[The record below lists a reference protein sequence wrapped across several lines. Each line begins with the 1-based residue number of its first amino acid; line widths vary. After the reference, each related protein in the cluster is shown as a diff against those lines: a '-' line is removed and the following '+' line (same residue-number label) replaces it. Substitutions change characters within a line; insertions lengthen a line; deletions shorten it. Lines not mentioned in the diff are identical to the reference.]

1 MSVAL
6 RARILHFLDAPATAG
21 GAAIEYY
28 EDGLLWVDG
37 GRIRAVGSYAD
48 LKAALPDEVSLRS
61 YPNHLIVPGFI
72 DAHLHYPQME
82 MIAAWGERLLD
93 WLESYTFPAER
104 RFEDADHAAMV
115 ARRFIDE
122 LLRNGTTTAAVF
134 CTVHPQSVDALF
146 NEARGRA
153 MRLIAGK
160 VLMDR
165 NVPEALRDTADG
177 GIEASRAL
185 IERWHG
191 VDRLGYAVTPRFA
204 PTSTPR
210 QLEGAGRLL
219 AEYPDIHMQTHI
231 AETLREVAWVR
242 ELFPRATGYADVYRR
257 FGLLGPRSLLGHGIH
272 LDAAERE
279 MIALHGA
286 AIVHCPTSN
295 LFLGSGLFPLRQARA
310 AGIEVAL
317 GTDVGAGTSFSL
329 LRTMSEAYKVQQL
342 LGQPLAAE
350 EAWYLATLG
359 GARALHL
366 DNVIGSLQPGREAD
380 FLVLDLNATDLLR
393 FRLQYCCT
401 LSEMLFVLIMLG
413 DDRLVEETWLLG
425 RLAWAR
431 EAGSHQP

>member
-1 MSVAL
+1 MSLAL
-6 RARILHFLDAPATAG
+6 RARILHFLDEPATAG
-21 GAAIEYY
+21 DAAIEYH
-28 EDGLLWVDG
+28 EDGLLWVDD
-37 GRIRAVGSYAD
+37 GRIRAVGSHAD
-48 LKAALPDEVSLRS
+48 LRPALPRDVSLRS

-93 WLESYTFPAER
+93 WLESYTFPTES
-104 RFEDADHAAMV
+104 RFGDADHAAMV
-115 ARRFIDE
+115 AQQFVDE

-134 CTVHPQSVDALF
+134 CSVHPQSVDALF
-146 NEARGRA
+146 NEARARS

-210 QLEGAGRLL
+210 QLEGAGQLL
-219 AEYPDIHMQTHI
+219 ADHPGIHMQTHI
-231 AETLREVAWVR
+231 AETRREVAWVR
-242 ELFPRATGYADVYRR
+242 ELFPEAAGYADVYRR

-272 LDAAERE
+272 LDDAERE
-279 MIALHGA
+279 MIAAHGA

-295 LFLGSGLFPLRQARA
+295 LFLGSGLFPLRQVRA
-310 AGIEVAL
+310 GGIGVAL

-329 LRTMSEAYKVQQL
+329 LQTMNEAYKVQQL
-342 LGQPLAAE
+342 LGEPLAAE

-366 DNVIGSLQPGREAD
+366 DDVIGSLQPGREAD
-380 FLVLDLNATDLLR
+380 FLVLDLGATDLLR
-393 FRLQYCCT
+393 FRLQYCRT

-431 EAGSHQP
+431 DEGFTS